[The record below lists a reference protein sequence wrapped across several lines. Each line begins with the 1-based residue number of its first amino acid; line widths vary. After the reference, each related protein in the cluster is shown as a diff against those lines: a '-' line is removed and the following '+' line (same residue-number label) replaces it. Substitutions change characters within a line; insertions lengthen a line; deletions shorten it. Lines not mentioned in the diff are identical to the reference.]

1 MMSEQIWFLVG
12 LLLSSTVLIF
22 VIYYLKRT
30 KICFQYSTLLPTV
43 LFVLLAVIFFIQETV
58 VWVFFAWASCASVL
72 YLVFGFLRLS
82 GRELDEKL
90 VLSLIL
96 LVNVAVGIPANI
108 YVFLKSTNWLWK
120 IFSLSIIILIVV
132 PLLTGLIAHSIGKR
146 NLSKKLVQTFYL
158 KKRIRDMPE

>member
-1 MMSEQIWFLVG
+1 MVFSWIITIFYCLDFCY
-12 LLLSSTVLIF
+12 LLFETDKNVFSILYITTYSFIRSF
-22 VIYYLKRT
+22 GCYLFHSRNS
-30 KICFQYSTLLPTV
+30 CLGFP
-43 LFVLLAVIFFIQETV
+43 
-58 VWVFFAWASCASVL
+58 CASAL